1 MPKSVVVAVRDIPRI
16 TNQLKIEKMELKFKA
31 QRKHNSE
38 NVYFNLKYFLENDE
52 ATIPDA
58 FQYVL
63 KNIRQYSGFKDRNGT
78 EIYEGDIFIYNY
90 TLDGTQRKTKKVEF
104 DKEVGA
110 WYLGVD
116 LLSTVLVEQNN
127 DDWKKSQNYKIKEN
141 QYLIISGNIY
151 DNPNLLQ

>member
-31 QRKHNSE
+31 QIKNNSE

-110 WYLGVD
+110 WYLGGD

-127 DDWKKSQNYKIKEN
+127 DDWKKSQNCKIKEN

>member
-58 FQYVL
+58 FLTL
-63 KNIRQYSGFKDRNGT
+63 KVQVSKQKQQ
-78 EIYEGDIFIYNY
+78 E
-90 TLDGTQRKTKKVEF
+90 L
-104 DKEVGA
+104 
-110 WYLGVD
+110 
-116 LLSTVLVEQNN
+116 
-127 DDWKKSQNYKIKEN
+127 
-141 QYLIISGNIY
+141 
-151 DNPNLLQ
+151 